1 VIVLRED
8 HAIIRLLATSRTAST
23 GAVEMADPKL
33 GINISIP
40 SLGDF
45 QIKAICS
52 DYTGTLSCGGELVD
66 GVKKRLRKLKTIVD
80 IQVVTSDTANTAMT
94 ELDHIPLKPH
104 LIQNDAP
111 DHHIIK
117 REYLAQNGLEPR
129 HVAVFGNGRNDRE
142 WLKLV
147 KEESGLAIAVDAGE
161 GCAIEAMENA
171 HIFVYGIVN
180 ALDLLLYHDRI
191 KATLRS

>member
-1 VIVLRED
+1 M
-8 HAIIRLLATSRTAST
+8 TNPKT
-23 GAVEMADPKL
+23 GIK
-33 GINISIP
+33 ISIP
-40 SLGDF
+40 SLGVF

-66 GVKKRLRKLKTIVD
+66 GVKKRLRKLKTMVD
-80 IQVVTSDTANTAMT
+80 IHVVTSDTTNTATT
-94 ELDHIPLKPH
+94 ELDRIPLTPH
-104 LIQNDAP
+104 VIKNDEP

-117 REYLAQNGLEPR
+117 RNYLAQNGLEPR

-147 KEESGLAIAVDAGE
+147 KEGSGLAIAVDAGE

-171 HIFVYGIVN
+171 HIFVLGIVN
-180 ALDLLLYHDRI
+180 ALDLLFDHDRI